1 MKRTNL
7 RRLLPILLT
16 LVIAIVCIFGITA
29 AATTTP
35 TIYSYEIKYASVV
48 LNNNVD
54 LIFWADLDEETAQN
68 NDTFMT
74 FNDGAPVF
82 YSTTESVN
90 GNTYIVYRCN
100 DILPQD
106 IGKPV
111 TAKLYIDGE
120 LSSFSIYNVKDYCQ
134 YVLTYSSSDTLKTL
148 VSDLLVYGA
157 SIQELLGE
165 DPANYVTS
173 GIKNLSPSWR
183 SDDMT
188 VLFGTDIKDNLG
200 KGETVTVESSKI
212 RMTNGMELLVDFNFL
227 DEDVDISEYSACLT
241 INGREQE
248 VKIAPEGHVYRAV
261 FNAFYPYE
269 LFENVQVDVYK
280 GNARV
285 SKSFTLSLASYL
297 DALSENDTYAK
308 AVSAYYNYGY
318 STHLYGGTHTIAMP
332 GTVEAN
338 GMGTSTYDDYG
349 TVTYSCSL
357 CGVSVERRT
366 VRGTEEASCDPIF
379 NMRPCATDAERKKGS
394 FVFRHL
400 PLKINYRSA
409 CALGVLGFYER
420 IVLSD
425 GYPVAFVSGYRSR
438 RHSSYFQRIAISA
451 YTAYLKKD
459 IKIIIRR
466 LEKPFVSL
474 KFFRYVYAVHRHE
487 PR

>member
-16 LVIAIVCIFGITA
+16 LVIAMVCIFGITA

-48 LNNNVD
+48 LNNDVD

-90 GNTYIVYRCN
+90 GNTYIVYRYN

-134 YVLTYSSSDTLKTL
+134 YVLTYSSSDSLKTL
-148 VSDLLVYGA
+148 VSDLLVYGE
-157 SIQELLGE
+157 SIQALLGE

-173 GIKNLSPSWR
+173 GIKNLSPSAP
-183 SDDMT
+183 SDDIT

-212 RMTNGMELLVDFNFL
+212 QVTNGMELLVDFNFL
-227 DEDVDISEYSACLT
+227 DENVDISEYSACLS

-248 VKIAPEGHVYRAV
+248 VKIAPSGHVYRAV
-261 FNAFYPYE
+261 FDAFYPYE
-269 LFENVQVDVYK
+269 LFENVQVDVYR

-297 DALSENDTYAK
+297 DALSENDTYAS
-308 AVSAYYNYGY
+308 VVNAYYNYGY
-318 STHLYGGTHTIAMP
+318 SAHLYGGTHTIAMP

-338 GMGTSTYDDYG
+338 GMGSTAYDDYG

-357 CGVSVERRT
+357 CGEVIDT
-366 VRGTEEASCDPIF
+366 ID
-379 NMRPCATDAERKKGS
+379 ATQIGRAH
-394 FVFRHL
+394 V
-400 PLKINYRSA
+400 
-409 CALGVLGFYER
+409 
-420 IVLSD
+420 
-425 GYPVAFVSGYRSR
+425 
-438 RHSSYFQRIAISA
+438 
-451 YTAYLKKD
+451 
-459 IKIIIRR
+459 
-466 LEKPFVSL
+466 
-474 KFFRYVYAVHRHE
+474 
-487 PR
+487 

>member
-1 MKRTNL
+1 M
-7 RRLLPILLT
+7 PILLT

-48 LNNNVD
+48 LNNDVD

-90 GNTYIVYRCN
+90 GNTYIVYRYN

-134 YVLTYSSSDTLKTL
+134 YVLTYSSSDSLKTL
-148 VSDLLVYGA
+148 VSDLLVYGE
-157 SIQELLGE
+157 SIQALLGE

-173 GIKNLSPSWR
+173 GIKNLSPSAP
-183 SDDMT
+183 SDDIT

-212 RMTNGMELLVDFNFL
+212 QVTNGMELLVDFNFL
-227 DEDVDISEYSACLT
+227 DENVDISEYSACLS

-248 VKIAPEGHVYRAV
+248 VKIAPSGHVYRAV
-261 FNAFYPYE
+261 FDAFYPYE
-269 LFENVQVDVYK
+269 LFENVQVDVYR

-297 DALSENDTYAK
+297 DALSENDTYAS
-308 AVSAYYNYGY
+308 VVNAYYNYGY
-318 STHLYGGTHTIAMP
+318 SAHLYGGTHTIAMP

-338 GMGTSTYDDYG
+338 GMGSTAYDDYG

-357 CGVSVERRT
+357 Y
-366 VRGTEEASCDPIF
+366 
-379 NMRPCATDAERKKGS
+379 
-394 FVFRHL
+394 
-400 PLKINYRSA
+400 KIN
-409 CALGVLGFYER
+409 
-420 IVLSD
+420 
-425 GYPVAFVSGYRSR
+425 
-438 RHSSYFQRIAISA
+438 
-451 YTAYLKKD
+451 
-459 IKIIIRR
+459 IKQ
-466 LEKPFVSL
+466 L
-474 KFFRYVYAVHRHE
+474 
-487 PR
+487 